1 MVQVFLVF
9 FLIKPIFL
17 QDYLVIGMKL
27 FNLASQNKYI
37 HLKRMTYPY
46 LVTIGMPVYGVEK
59 YIRKCIL
66 SVLNQ
71 TFEGETEIL
80 VVDDLGPDNSMDIV
94 REIQASH
101 PKGGRIRI
109 ITQPQNMGCWAARN
123 RILDEA
129 QGKYLLLVDSDDY
142 LAEDA
147 VEKMYN
153 AAEKYE
159 AEAVYGSVES
169 VDEEG
174 RSSNFSQGDM
184 KLPFRTL
191 LGKNLLA
198 SYANQNLHA
207 TLYNFI
213 WNVMLRMDFLKKH
226 QLRFHETRFAD
237 DILFETDMQ
246 PLIERAVLLPDDTYY
261 YVLRPG
267 SLSNFQLRKEI
278 KLAEIEQYIKIYSY
292 IKNQVRALKD
302 KPYYETRCAKVMIY
316 MFYIICG
323 ALKNRDKIKPYLA
336 DSTIRNAMRHP
347 IGLCE
352 ILRFKTH
359 RVANLGF
366 WFIGALP
373 SAWSVAALKIVAKKK
388 KLI

>member
-1 MVQVFLVF
+1 M
-9 FLIKPIFL
+9 
-17 QDYLVIGMKL
+17 D
-27 FNLASQNKYI
+27 NKYQ
-37 HLKRMTYPY
+37 YQ
-46 LVTIGMPVYGVEK
+46 VTIGMPVYGVEK
-59 YIRKCIL
+59 YIRKCLL

-71 TFEGETEIL
+71 TFQEEIEIL
-80 VVDDLGPDNSMDIV
+80 VVDDWGPDKSMDIV

-109 ITQPQNMGCWAARN
+109 LTQPKNMGCWAARN

-142 LAEDA
+142 LSEDA
-147 VEKMYN
+147 VKKMYE
-153 AAEKYE
+153 AAEKYQ

-169 VDEEG
+169 VDEKG
-174 RSSNFSQGDM
+174 NSANFSQGDM
-184 KLPFRTL
+184 KLPFKTL
-191 LGKNLLA
+191 LNEDELA
-198 SYANQNLHA
+198 GYANQNLHA

-213 WNVMLRMDFLKKH
+213 WNVLLRIDFLKKH

-246 PLIERAVLLPDDTYY
+246 PLIGRAVLLPDDTYY

-278 KLAEIEQYIKIYSY
+278 KLAEIEQYINIYSY
-292 IKNQVRALKD
+292 IKNQVKDLRD

-323 ALKNRDKIKPYLA
+323 ALKNRDKITPRLTDKA
-336 DSTIRNAMRHP
+336 IRDAMAHP
-347 IGLCE
+347 IGFWE
-352 ILRFKTH
+352 VIRFKKYKI
-359 RVANLGF
+359 ANLGF

-373 SAWSVAALKIVAKKK
+373 PAMSVFVQKILGKQKH
-388 KLI
+388 LL

>member
-1 MVQVFLVF
+1 MDE
-9 FLIKPIFL
+9 IK
-17 QDYLVIGMKL
+17 YK
-27 FNLASQNKYI
+27 
-37 HLKRMTYPY
+37 
-46 LVTIGMPVYGVEK
+46 VTIGMPVYGVEK
-59 YIRKCIL
+59 YIRKCLL

-71 TFEGETEIL
+71 TFLDEIEIL
-80 VVDDLGPDNSMDIV
+80 VVDDLGPDKSMEIV
-94 REIQASH
+94 RELQESH

-109 ITQPQNMGCWAARN
+109 ITQPHNMGCWAARN

-142 LAEDA
+142 LSEDA
-147 VEKMYN
+147 VEKMFE
-153 AAEKYE
+153 AAEKYQ
-159 AEAVYGSVES
+159 AQAVYGSVES

-174 RSSNFSQGDM
+174 NSANFSQGDM
-184 KLPFRTL
+184 KLPFKTL
-191 LGKNLLA
+191 LKKDELA

-213 WNVMLRMDFLKKH
+213 WNVLLRMDFLKKH

-237 DILFETDMQ
+237 DIMFETDMQ

-292 IKNQVRALKD
+292 IKNQAKDLKD
-302 KPYYETRCAKVMIY
+302 KPYYEIRCAKVMIY

-323 ALKNRDKIKPYLA
+323 ALKNRDKITPHLTDK
-336 DSTIRNAMRHP
+336 TIRDAMVHP
-347 IGLCE
+347 IEFGK
-352 ILRFKTH
+352 ILRFKKYKI
-359 RVANLGF
+359 ANLGF

-373 SAWSVAALKIVAKKK
+373 PALSVFSLKILGKQKH
-388 KLI
+388 LL

>member
-1 MVQVFLVF
+1 MFM
-9 FLIKPIFL
+9 
-17 QDYLVIGMKL
+17 D
-27 FNLASQNKYI
+27 NKYQ
-37 HLKRMTYPY
+37 YQ
-46 LVTIGMPVYGVEK
+46 VTIGMPVYGVEK
-59 YIRKCIL
+59 YIRKCLL

-71 TFEGETEIL
+71 TFQEEIEIL
-80 VVDDLGPDNSMDIV
+80 VVDDWGPDKSMDIV

-109 ITQPQNMGCWAARN
+109 LTQPKNMGCWAARN

-142 LAEDA
+142 LSEDA
-147 VEKMYN
+147 VKKMYE
-153 AAEKYE
+153 AAEKYQ

-169 VDEEG
+169 VDEKG
-174 RSSNFSQGDM
+174 NSANFSQGDM
-184 KLPFRTL
+184 KLPFKTL
-191 LGKNLLA
+191 LNEDELA
-198 SYANQNLHA
+198 GYANQNLHA

-213 WNVMLRMDFLKKH
+213 WNVLLRIDFLKKH

-246 PLIERAVLLPDDTYY
+246 PLIGRAVLLPDDTYY

-278 KLAEIEQYIKIYSY
+278 KLAEIEQYINIYSY
-292 IKNQVRALKD
+292 IKNQVKDLRD

-323 ALKNRDKIKPYLA
+323 ALKNRDKITPRLTDKA
-336 DSTIRNAMRHP
+336 IRDAMAHP
-347 IGLCE
+347 IGFWE
-352 ILRFKTH
+352 VIRFKKYKI
-359 RVANLGF
+359 ANLGF

-373 SAWSVAALKIVAKKK
+373 PAPSVFVQ
-388 KLI
+388 KLLGKQKHLL

>member
-1 MVQVFLVF
+1 
-9 FLIKPIFL
+9 
-17 QDYLVIGMKL
+17 
-27 FNLASQNKYI
+27 
-37 HLKRMTYPY
+37 
-46 LVTIGMPVYGVEK
+46 MPVYGVEK

-71 TFEGETEIL
+71 TFMDEIEVL
-80 VVDDLGPDNSMDIV
+80 VVDDLGPDKSMDIV
-94 REIQASH
+94 RELQASH
-101 PKGGRIRI
+101 PKGCRIRI
-109 ITQPQNMGCWAARN
+109 LTQPHNMGCWAARN

-129 QGKYLLLVDSDDY
+129 KGKYLLLVDSDDY
-142 LAEDA
+142 LSEDA
-147 VEKMYN
+147 VEKMYD
-153 AAEKYE
+153 AAEKYQ

-174 RSSNFSQGDM
+174 HSANFSQGDM
-184 KLPFRTL
+184 KLPFKTL
-191 LGKNLLA
+191 LNKDELA

-213 WNVMLRMDFLKKH
+213 WNVLLRMDFLKKH

-246 PLIERAVLLPDDTYY
+246 PLIERAVLLPNDTYY

-278 KLAEIEQYIKIYSY
+278 RLTEIEQYIKIYTY
-292 IKNQVRALKD
+292 IKNQVKDLKG

-323 ALKNRDKIKPYLA
+323 ALKNRDKIVPHLTDK
-336 DSTIRNAMRHP
+336 TIRDAMAHP
-347 IGLCE
+347 IGLWE
-352 ILRFKTH
+352 ILQFKEYKI
-359 RVANLGF
+359 ANLGF
-366 WFIGALP
+366 WFIGAMPPAL
-373 SAWSVAALKIVAKKK
+373 SVFAQ
-388 KLI
+388 KLLGKQKHLL

>member
-1 MVQVFLVF
+1 MF
-9 FLIKPIFL
+9 
-17 QDYLVIGMKL
+17 MEE
-27 FNLASQNKYI
+27 KYQY
-37 HLKRMTYPY
+37 K
-46 LVTIGMPVYGVEK
+46 VTIGMPVYGVEK

-71 TFEGETEIL
+71 TFHDEMEIL
-80 VVDDLGPDNSMDIV
+80 VVDDLGPDNSMGIV
-94 REIQASH
+94 REIQTSH

-109 ITQPQNMGCWAARN
+109 LTQPQNMGCWAARN

-129 QGKYLLLVDSDDY
+129 KGEYLLLVDSDDY
-142 LAEDA
+142 LSEDA
-147 VEKMYN
+147 VEKMYE
-153 AAEKYE
+153 AAEKYQ

-174 RSSNFSQGDM
+174 SSANFSQGDM
-184 KLPFRTL
+184 KLPFKTL
-191 LGKNLLA
+191 LNKDELA

-213 WNVMLRMDFLKKH
+213 WNVLLRMDFLKKH

-237 DILFETDMQ
+237 DIMFETDMQ

-267 SLSNFQLRKEI
+267 SLSNFQHRTEI
-278 KLAEIEQYIKIYSY
+278 KLTEIEQFIKVYSY
-292 IKNQVRALKD
+292 IKNQVNSLKG
-302 KPYYETRCAKVMIY
+302 KPYYEIRCAKVMVY

-323 ALKNRDKIKPYLA
+323 AIKNRAIITPYL
-336 DSTIRNAMRHP
+336 SNEMIRDAMRHP
-347 IGLCE
+347 VGFWDI
-352 ILRFKTH
+352 IRFKNFKI
-359 RVANLGF
+359 ANLGF

-373 SAWSVAALKIVAKKK
+373 PVLSVFAQKLLGKKK
-388 KLI
+388 HLL

>member
-1 MVQVFLVF
+1 
-9 FLIKPIFL
+9 
-17 QDYLVIGMKL
+17 MKD
-27 FNLASQNKYI
+27 SCQYK
-37 HLKRMTYPY
+37 
-46 LVTIGMPVYGVEK
+46 VTIGMPVYGVEK

-71 TFEGETEIL
+71 TFLDEIEVL
-80 VVDDLGPDNSMDIV
+80 VVDDLGPDKSMDIV
-94 REIQASH
+94 RELQASH

-109 ITQPQNMGCWAARN
+109 LTQPHNMGCWAARN

-129 QGKYLLLVDSDDY
+129 KGKYLLLVDSDDY
-142 LAEDA
+142 LSEDA
-147 VEKMYN
+147 VEKMYE
-153 AAEKYE
+153 AAEKYQ

-169 VDEEG
+169 VDEQG
-174 RSSNFSQGDM
+174 HSANFSQGDM
-184 KLPFRTL
+184 KLPFKTL
-191 LGKNLLA
+191 LNKDELA

-213 WNVMLRMDFLKKH
+213 WNVLLRMDFLKKH

-246 PLIERAVLLPDDTYY
+246 PLIERAVLLPNDTYY

-278 KLAEIEQYIKIYSY
+278 KLSEIEQYIKIYTY
-292 IKNQVRALKD
+292 IKNQVKDLKG

-323 ALKNRDKIKPYLA
+323 ALKNRDKIVPHLTDK
-336 DSTIRNAMRHP
+336 TIRDAMAHP
-347 IGLCE
+347 IGLWE
-352 ILRFKTH
+352 ILQFKEYKI
-359 RVANLGF
+359 ANLGF

-373 SAWSVAALKIVAKKK
+373 PALSVFAQ
-388 KLI
+388 KLLGKQKHLL

>member
-1 MVQVFLVF
+1 M
-9 FLIKPIFL
+9 
-17 QDYLVIGMKL
+17 D
-27 FNLASQNKYI
+27 NKYQ
-37 HLKRMTYPY
+37 YQ
-46 LVTIGMPVYGVEK
+46 VTIGMPVYGVEK
-59 YIRKCIL
+59 YIRKCLL

-71 TFEGETEIL
+71 TFQEEIAIL
-80 VVDDLGPDNSMDIV
+80 VVDDWGPDKSMDIV

-109 ITQPQNMGCWAARN
+109 LTQPKNMGCWAARN

-142 LAEDA
+142 LSEDA
-147 VEKMYN
+147 VKKMYE
-153 AAEKYE
+153 AAEKYQ

-169 VDEEG
+169 VDEKG
-174 RSSNFSQGDM
+174 NSANFSQGDM
-184 KLPFRTL
+184 KLPFKTL
-191 LGKNLLA
+191 LNEDELA
-198 SYANQNLHA
+198 GYANQNLHA

-213 WNVMLRMDFLKKH
+213 WNVLLRIDFLKKH

-246 PLIERAVLLPDDTYY
+246 PLIGRAVLLPDDTYY

-267 SLSNFQLRKEI
+267 SLSNFQLRKDI
-278 KLAEIEQYIKIYSY
+278 KLAEIEQYINIYSY
-292 IKNQVRALKD
+292 IKNQVKDLRD

-323 ALKNRDKIKPYLA
+323 ALKNRDKITPRLTDKA
-336 DSTIRNAMRHP
+336 IRDAMAHP
-347 IGLCE
+347 IGFWE
-352 ILRFKTH
+352 VIRFKKYKI
-359 RVANLGF
+359 ANLGF

-373 SAWSVAALKIVAKKK
+373 PAMSVFVQKILGKQKH
-388 KLI
+388 LL

>member
-1 MVQVFLVF
+1 ME
-9 FLIKPIFL
+9 
-17 QDYLVIGMKL
+17 
-27 FNLASQNKYI
+27 KY
-37 HLKRMTYPY
+37 KCK
-46 LVTIGMPVYGVEK
+46 VTIGMPVYGVEN

-71 TFEGETEIL
+71 TFQEEIEIL
-80 VVDDLGPDNSMDIV
+80 VIDDLGPDKSMDIV
-94 REIQASH
+94 REIKESH
-101 PKGGRIRI
+101 PKGGSIRI
-109 ITQPQNMGCWAARN
+109 LTQPQNMGCWAARN

-142 LAEDA
+142 LSEDA

-153 AAEKYE
+153 AAEKYQ

-174 RSSNFSQGDM
+174 NSANFSQGDM
-184 KLPFRTL
+184 KLPFKTL
-191 LGKNLLA
+191 LKKDELA

-213 WNVMLRMDFLKKH
+213 WNVLLRMDFLKKH

-237 DILFETDMQ
+237 DIMFETDMQ
-246 PLIERAVLLPDDTYY
+246 PLIERAVLLSDDTYY

-267 SLSNFQLRKEI
+267 SLSNFQHRTEI
-278 KLAEIEQYIKIYSY
+278 KLTEIEQFIKVYSY
-292 IKNQVRALKD
+292 IKNQARSLKS
-302 KPYYETRCAKVMIY
+302 KPYYEIRCAKVMVY

-323 ALKNRDKIKPYLA
+323 AIKNR
-336 DSTIRNAMRHP
+336 TIITPHLSNEMIRDAMRHP
-347 IGLCE
+347 IDFWE
-352 ILRFKTH
+352 IIHFKNYKF
-359 RVANLGF
+359 ANMVF

-373 SAWSVAALKIVAKKK
+373 PALSVFAQ
-388 KLI
+388 KLLGKQKHLL

>member
-1 MVQVFLVF
+1 
-9 FLIKPIFL
+9 
-17 QDYLVIGMKL
+17 
-27 FNLASQNKYI
+27 
-37 HLKRMTYPY
+37 MTYPY

-59 YIRKCIL
+59 YIRKCLL

-80 VVDDLGPDNSMDIV
+80 VVDDLGPDKSMDIV

-101 PKGGRIRI
+101 PKGNRIRI

-147 VEKMYN
+147 VEKMYET
-153 AAEKYE
+153 AEKYE
-159 AEAVYGSVES
+159 AEAIYGSVES

-184 KLPFRTL
+184 KLPFKTL
-191 LGKNLLA
+191 MGKDQLA

-213 WNVMLRMDFLKKH
+213 WNVLLRTDFLKKH

-278 KLAEIEQYIKIYSY
+278 KLAEIEQYIRIYSY
-292 IKNQVRALKD
+292 IKNQVKGLKE

-323 ALKNRDKIKPYLA
+323 ALKNRDKITPYLTNE
-336 DSTIRNAMRHP
+336 TIRNAMRHP

-352 ILRFKTH
+352 ILRFKKH

-366 WFIGALP
+366 WLMGALP
-373 SAWSVAALKIVAKKK
+373 PAWSVAALKVVAKKK

>member
-1 MVQVFLVF
+1 MNLNSYKY
-9 FLIKPIFL
+9 LI
-17 QDYLVIGMKL
+17 
-27 FNLASQNKYI
+27 
-37 HLKRMTYPY
+37 
-46 LVTIGMPVYGVEK
+46 TIGMPVYGVEK
-59 YIRKCIL
+59 YIRKCLL

-71 TFEGETEIL
+71 TFQDEIEVL
-80 VVDDLGPDNSMDIV
+80 VVDDLGPDKSMDIV

-101 PKGGRIRI
+101 PKGGKIRI
-109 ITQPQNMGCWAARN
+109 LTQPKNMGCWAARN

-142 LAEDA
+142 LSEDA
-147 VEKMYN
+147 IEKMYE
-153 AAEKYE
+153 AAEKYQ

-174 RSSNFSQGDM
+174 NSANFSQGDM
-184 KLPFRTL
+184 KLPFKTL
-191 LGKNLLA
+191 LNKDELA

-213 WNVMLRMDFLKKH
+213 WNVLLRMDFIKRH

-292 IKNQVRALKD
+292 IKNQVKDLKD
-302 KPYYETRCAKVMIY
+302 KPYYEIRCAKVMIY

-323 ALKNRDKIKPYLA
+323 ALKNRDKITPHLTDK
-336 DSTIRNAMRHP
+336 TIRDAMVHP
-347 IGLCE
+347 IEFGE
-352 ILRFKTH
+352 ILRFKKYKIT
-359 RVANLGF
+359 NLGF

-373 SAWSVAALKIVAKKK
+373 PALSLFAQ
-388 KLI
+388 KLLGKYKHLL